1 MPTTESEKGKERAYL
16 LWVDITINK
25 DYLTTEFTILDIK
38 FVYAFHCEIKIW
50 DTKRLQNFSKADFDQ
65 IRNELMFKKMLFKL
79 KQDTKVIAW
88 RKILKTNVSKNLNFF
103 KEINEQTITFSDKKI
118 KFVLASKSLPW

>member
-1 MPTTESEKGKERAYL
+1 
-16 LWVDITINK
+16 
-25 DYLTTEFTILDIK
+25 
-38 FVYAFHCEIKIW
+38 
-50 DTKRLQNFSKADFDQ
+50 
-65 IRNELMFKKMLFKL
+65 MLFKL